1 MTSLH
6 WISQVNV
13 LGAVDV
19 LDAKEQVSLFQTR
32 AASLAQAA
40 SDRYADGSLDR
51 AWNCAHKLKAL
62 ASLVG
67 AVPLSEACEAL
78 RSLKGAAAWSQGLKN
93 LHEETQRALMG
104 LAALG
109 FLEDSPLAPLWCP
122 HDSQWPLSK
131 EQLTS
136 LLTEAAAMLEALRPS
151 LSSLSSDLPLD
162 ADALINVR
170 HRLHKLAG
178 ACETLRAQRLG
189 QRARKYAAQEV
200 LGKSEYD
207 DLEAVLRA
215 TFGALEASSTRA
227 ATSCNETTI
236 ETTIVHAAQ
245 PTLSKPRT
253 LDGFSAPETPSTGK
267 EVEDESAVKTQRCT
281 RHEPFVCVGIDDD
294 PVCRVLIQMVLQE
307 LSPDVSVTLGAT
319 RRELLCVVDM
329 ALGRCSVHMRPIPS
343 SQQRAV
349 DLMII
354 DQHLLSD
361 DGHVILGTEL
371 AADLRAQGFE
381 GIICILSSA
390 SRAELEI
397 LEAHPAVD
405 LARGKGQVTSE
416 LTTELKRHLAA
427 RKKGQQFSSDGRG
440 NGGIARGSC
449 GGGANSASGCG
460 RGDCSSSG
468 GIGGGGI
475 GGSSGGCSG
484 DIVGGSGGSGGCGHD
499 LHVRADKLTHEDCY
513 AAPLQHLLSDS
524 DYLASSAKRELDGKR
539 DDEIVEDELSIPVN
553 VNVNVNELSIP
564 VKLMH
569 QLLDSLQESLLGFE
583 AHGLS
588 WAHGAEHIHRLS
600 GAAAVLGHYELVHAA
615 RQLEAVPTRESLQ
628 AVHNALDSLRLAS
641 RVDQALPFVPTSAN
655 TCVSCH
661 EPLLCDGRSWRL
673 QLSCSHCCHFVCML
687 KSVELGHHACP
698 LCTMPLGSLHRVHS
712 DEALEELV
720 PAQLRC
726 VGLSADPLWRS
737 LHGHTFA
744 LLDVDAIC
752 LGETEEETE
761 SFVEVAAGLGKSTP
775 WRPADA
781 VLLDSHVGT
790 DSAAELAVK
799 LRAAHFQG
807 VICVLTALPRE
818 ACHALEASVPEI
830 DLVLRKGIPPRL
842 LGARLRL
849 CLAAKRQARAAES
862 KRGPSAPSESSDH
875 VQEARATSALA
886 EPAAKAIDV
895 EYRNDVEL
903 TSDVALATPLILG
916 RGDQSSATVV
926 EAIRLHP
933 RDELLPKPSEASVPM
948 RLQEIFKVTVEA
960 LDINTGKTW
969 ETVRST
975 LLPALEEA
983 LLAEH
988 HSRYEKGVH
997 KLYTLVQVHGQ
1008 LEPKRSYSMARS
1020 YVDEMGSE
1028 IPEGLRNSVRRHV
1041 ETRVLA
1047 FGAVLRVVTGGFLL
1061 SSQKLP
1067 ELLDEFRWER
1077 GTERESMHT
1086 LLAELLNAVT
1096 TFRVD
1101 ETHVLVSTEDLRGGL
1116 ERAREHLC
1124 RASQS
1129 ILTAHGQ
1136 ALPTEITKRV
1146 KEGIESV
1153 CAASLARSL
1162 APERTSPE
1170 ASGGAQHISA
1180 DAARN
1185 PLSKAAA
1192 KVVARRPISPPASDA
1207 QGGRCASGSSEMAD
1221 ADGRMLW
1228 SACQHGKVA
1237 FIRQLMNS
1245 GVEINTPVEHSR
1257 ESALHIA
1264 VQYGQLK
1271 VVQCLLNHP
1280 AIDPNAIAPYAGTPL
1295 HLAAHKGDKKMVAL
1309 LLTHKAV
1316 DPNIV
1321 NEELARMTPL
1331 MFAVQQGNMGVLKL
1345 LLRHKAIQVNMLSSI
1360 GFSALH
1366 MAAYSAPLD
1375 VLQCL
1380 LQHPDI
1386 LVDLPAHNGTRPLQV
1401 AMSEGREDAIQLLLE
1416 AGAAPCCIVD

>member
-1 MTSLH
+1 M
-6 WISQVNV
+6 Q
-13 LGAVDV
+13 
-19 LDAKEQVSLFQTR
+19 Q
-32 AASLAQAA
+32 
-40 SDRYADGSLDR
+40 
-51 AWNCAHKLKAL
+51 
-62 ASLVG
+62 
-67 AVPLSEACEAL
+67 
-78 RSLKGAAAWSQGLKN
+78 
-93 LHEETQRALMG
+93 
-104 LAALG
+104 
-109 FLEDSPLAPLWCP
+109 
-122 HDSQWPLSK
+122 
-131 EQLTS
+131 
-136 LLTEAAAMLEALRPS
+136 
-151 LSSLSSDLPLD
+151 LSSD
-162 ADALINVR
+162 
-170 HRLHKLAG
+170 
-178 ACETLRAQRLG
+178 
-189 QRARKYAAQEV
+189 
-200 LGKSEYD
+200 
-207 DLEAVLRA
+207 
-215 TFGALEASSTRA
+215 
-227 ATSCNETTI
+227 
-236 ETTIVHAAQ
+236 
-245 PTLSKPRT
+245 
-253 LDGFSAPETPSTGK
+253 
-267 EVEDESAVKTQRCT
+267 
-281 RHEPFVCVGIDDD
+281 
-294 PVCRVLIQMVLQE
+294 
-307 LSPDVSVTLGAT
+307 
-319 RRELLCVVDM
+319 
-329 ALGRCSVHMRPIPS
+329 
-343 SQQRAV
+343 
-349 DLMII
+349 
-354 DQHLLSD
+354 SD
-361 DGHVILGTEL
+361 
-371 AADLRAQGFE
+371 F
-381 GIICILSSA
+381 
-390 SRAELEI
+390 
-397 LEAHPAVD
+397 
-405 LARGKGQVTSE
+405 
-416 LTTELKRHLAA
+416 
-427 RKKGQQFSSDGRG
+427 
-440 NGGIARGSC
+440 
-449 GGGANSASGCG
+449 
-460 RGDCSSSG
+460 
-468 GIGGGGI
+468 
-475 GGSSGGCSG
+475 
-484 DIVGGSGGSGGCGHD
+484 
-499 LHVRADKLTHEDCY
+499 
-513 AAPLQHLLSDS
+513 
-524 DYLASSAKRELDGKR
+524 LASSAKRELDGKR
-539 DDEIVEDELSIPVN
+539 DNEIVEDELSIPVN
-553 VNVNVNELSIP
+553 
-564 VKLMH
+564 LMH
-569 QLLDSLQESLLGFE
+569 QLLDSLQESLLGFD

-641 RVDQALPFVPTSAN
+641 RVDQALPFVPTNAN
-655 TCVSCH
+655 TCVICH
-661 EPLLCDGRSWRL
+661 EPLLCDGRSCRL
-673 QLSCSHCCHFVCML
+673 QLSCSHCCHFVCMQ

-726 VGLSADPLWRS
+726 VGLSTDPLWRS

-744 LLDVDAIC
+744 LLDADAIC
-752 LGETEEETE
+752 LGETEKETE
-761 SFVEVAAGLGKSTP
+761 SFVEVAAGLGQSSP

-807 VICVLTALPRE
+807 VVCVLTALPRE

-830 DLVLRKGIPPRL
+830 DLVLRKGIPPKL

-849 CLAAKRQARAAES
+849 SLAAKRHARTADS
-862 KRGPSAPSESSDH
+862 KRGPSPPNEPSDH
-875 VQEARATSALA
+875 VEEARVTRVLA
-886 EPAAKAIDV
+886 EPTAKAIEV

-903 TSDVALATPLILG
+903 TFDVAHATPFIVG
-916 RGDQSSATVV
+916 RGEISSETVV
-926 EAIRLHP
+926 EAICSRP
-933 RDELLPKPSEASVPM
+933 RDALLPKPSEASVPL
-948 RLQEIFKVTVEA
+948 RLQGIFKVTVEA
-960 LDINTGKTW
+960 LDINNSKTW
-969 ETVRST
+969 ESVRST

-1028 IPEGLRNSVRRHV
+1028 IPEGLCNGVRRHV

-1086 LLAELLNAVT
+1086 LLAELLNAVA

-1101 ETHVLVSTEDLRGGL
+1101 ETHVLMSTEDLRGGL
-1116 ERAREHLC
+1116 ERAREQLC

-1162 APERTSPE
+1162 APERMSPE
-1170 ASGGAQHISA
+1170 ASDGAQHISA
-1180 DAARN
+1180 HAARN

-1192 KVVARRPISPPASDA
+1192 KVVARRPISPPDSNE

-1221 ADGRMLW
+1221 TDGRMLW

-1237 FIRQLMNS
+1237 FIRQLMHS

-1280 AIDPNAIAPYAGTPL
+1280 AINPNAIAPYAGTPL

-1345 LLRHKAIQVNMLSSI
+1345 LLRHKAIHVNMLSSI

-1366 MAAYSAPLD
+1366 MAAYSAPLE

-1386 LVDLPAHNGTRPLQV
+1386 LVDQPAHNGTRPLQV

-1416 AGAAPCCIVD
+1416 AGAAPCCIAD